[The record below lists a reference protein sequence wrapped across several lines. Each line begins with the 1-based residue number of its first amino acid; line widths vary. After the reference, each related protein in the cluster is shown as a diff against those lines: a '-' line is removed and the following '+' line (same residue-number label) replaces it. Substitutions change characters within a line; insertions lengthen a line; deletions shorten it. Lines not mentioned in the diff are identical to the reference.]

1 VIRSI
6 PWMFL
11 VACHAPEPGAR
22 PPRGEPGPTWTVAVW
37 MDGDNDLEAYV
48 PSDLDELERAATDD
62 VHIVVQA
69 DRIDGYSR
77 KDGDWTGTRRYEIV
91 ADQGEGVVSPVLEDL
106 GERDMGSHE
115 ELAEFLAWV
124 AEEHPADHLAL
135 VMWNHGGGFW
145 IASDDTDGNKL
156 DLNRGELD
164 LALADHV
171 AEHGK
176 LDVIAFDACNMGQWE
191 TAYSLHDEA
200 LVFVAS
206 QAWVNY
212 GGYAYDEAFPSLSA
226 GATPAELGDALAR
239 STMGNDEKTH
249 AAVDL
254 ARMPELHA
262 AIDELAAAYLDAPGG
277 GRRVRRRAR
286 GRPRARPP
294 VGRVLARSGRRRR
307 RQRVP
312 RRLRDR
318 RRGRPR
324 ARGPR
329 RLDDRPVRRRAPRV
343 GRPGSRSSRTR
354 AASRGST
361 STRRASGPTPAGR
374 TCCGPRAPG
383 PDRRVRT

>member
-1 VIRSI
+1 MIRSI

-115 ELAEFLAWV
+115 ELAGFLAWV

-176 LDVIAFDACNMGQWE
+176 LDVVAFDACNMGQWE

-277 GRRVRRRAR
+277 VDAFVDVREAARGLDRQWDEYWLDLGDVADGSGFLDASEIAAAGVRVREVLDGSMIGRYGDARHEWASGLTIFSDTSRESWIDKYETGEWADTRWTDLLRA
-286 GRPRARPP
+286 
-294 VGRVLARSGRRRR
+294 
-307 RQRVP
+307 
-312 RRLRDR
+312 
-318 RRGRPR
+318 
-324 ARGPR
+324 
-329 RLDDRPVRRRAPRV
+329 
-343 GRPGSRSSRTR
+343 TR
-354 AASRGST
+354 A
-361 STRRASGPTPAGR
+361 
-374 TCCGPRAPG
+374 
-383 PDRRVRT
+383 DR